1 MICIISVSSVKC
13 QLNNLLGEDGLPSKI
28 QTEPC
33 PTPLNSLANILFTS
47 TFRKTG
53 VYILKAR
60 DAQIVKKIQVFPMFW
75 DYLKVLIVTA
85 DPNQMVF

>member
-1 MICIISVSSVKC
+1 MSAEC
-13 QLNNLLGEDGLPSKI
+13 NLFGEDGLPRKI
-28 QTEPC
+28 QTESC

-60 DAQIVKKIQVFPMFW
+60 DAQIVKKIQFFFN
-75 DYLKVLIVTA
+75 VLGLFNSF
-85 DPNQMVF
+85 DCHC